1 MTIVIGVSGFPGA
14 GKDTIGNFLVREYGF
29 VRLSFACIVKEL
41 VASLFCWD
49 LKMLQGDTPESR
61 EWREQVD
68 HKWSEILE
76 REITPRKALE
86 LMGTESCREVFGENI
101 FSGRVKILIDEY
113 IKEGKSVVITDCR
126 FIKGLGDALQVI
138 IMMVWVFFG
147 EYPKFF
153 HESFVSSERGS

>member
-126 FIKGLGDALQVI
+126 FINECNMIKSY
-138 IMMVWVFFG
+138 
-147 EYPKFF
+147 EYFSKS
-153 HESFVSSERGS
+153 ECRCCCKSLRDSSWLRA